1 MAPAGHGSN
10 RASPVG
16 GQSAFAVGR
25 VQRAAAVPRSY
36 LVMHASRRRAR
47 SMPVPDATLSD
58 AMEPRWRTPQA
69 MDTRYFPRLSYW
81 IGRKGGPARI
91 RESIQCKRMTFRP

>member
-1 MAPAGHGSN
+1 VPAFDLVL
-10 RASPVG
+10 RAS
-16 GQSAFAVGR
+16 R
-25 VQRAAAVPRSY
+25 
-36 LVMHASRRRAR
+36 LRAR
-47 SMPVPDATLSD
+47 SMPFSDATLSD